1 MPWLSTSASGRLDL
15 LSDFGAFF
23 SPRVSV
29 LAKPVTGWS
38 ARLSMVFV
46 NAENLADWRQTTHV
60 PIVRPARAPDG
71 SWLDDEWGPL
81 DGRVFNAG
89 VRLRF

>member
-1 MPWLSTSASGRLDL
+1 L
-15 LSDFGAFF
+15 FGVIVEW
-23 SPRVSV
+23 RVG
-29 LAKPVTGWS
+29 K
-38 ARLSMVFV
+38 ARIFV
-46 NAENLADWRQTTHV
+46 NAENLADYRQTKHV
-60 PIVRPARAPDG
+60 PIVRPTRAPDG